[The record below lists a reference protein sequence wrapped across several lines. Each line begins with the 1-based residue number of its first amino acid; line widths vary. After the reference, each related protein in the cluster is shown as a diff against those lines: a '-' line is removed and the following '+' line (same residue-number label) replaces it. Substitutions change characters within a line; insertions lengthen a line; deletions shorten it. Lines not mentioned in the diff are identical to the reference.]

1 MPIWRKIL
9 TLIMP
14 GFKGILGL
22 LILLILA
29 YSTYSVEHRSDGTA
43 AATFAL
49 IASAVLFI
57 SLIPARGD
65 VGRVVQL
72 VLNFAGAFS
81 TFQAARFWFESEGGI
96 ETSAEASLVYGVLIV
111 ILLAILAQIAVPFI
125 SMANQGD
132 ND

>member
-1 MPIWRKIL
+1 MSIWGKIL
-9 TLIMP
+9 DLIMP

-22 LILLILA
+22 LILWILA

-72 VLNFAGAFS
+72 VLNFAGAFLPS
-81 TFQAARFWFESEGGI
+81 RQLVFGLKAKEG
-96 ETSAEASLVYGVLIV
+96 
-111 ILLAILAQIAVPFI
+111 
-125 SMANQGD
+125 
-132 ND
+132 